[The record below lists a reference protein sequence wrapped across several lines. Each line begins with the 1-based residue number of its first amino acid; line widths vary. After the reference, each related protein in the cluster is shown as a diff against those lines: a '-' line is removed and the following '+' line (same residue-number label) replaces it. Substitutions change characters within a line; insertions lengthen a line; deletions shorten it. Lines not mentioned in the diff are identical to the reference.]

1 MKVKFVNGVVKDCTS
16 PTEQKVYK
24 SGASSGW
31 LLILRLIGGV
41 TSSDLDA
48 LLTEDNIKSLDFLSE
63 KEDGEIKTLFTL
75 SDYSKVT
82 SAIIRHDENTSDA
95 YAEIQLTKGV

>member
-1 MKVKFVNGVVKDCTS
+1 MKVKFSNGVVKDCTS

-24 SGASSGW
+24 AGASSGW
-31 LLILRLIGGV
+31 LLILRLIGGI